1 MITYLSV
8 DPVEKNIMVC
18 TSKSLIGKVYN
29 LYGRPVKEFNPPI
42 YLPER
47 IQQYGCNHF
56 GICSMDSLHIFIQP
70 DALTLEIFKRNL
82 LRLKTIRFKQ
92 KIDIISVARSRFG
105 NTIILSRH
113 SLLILDEKYNEI
125 KEIPIRFYE
134 NLQNMCLN
142 SRDQII
148 VCDHVRNW
156 ILLFDSN
163 GDFLSR
169 FASVGKGPN
178 QSYYPGGLCVDGQDN
193 ILVGDVQN
201 DRICVFNSDFSLVQH
216 LSCKGVR
223 PRDIYIIDHNIIIS
237 DHRHSIIIFSN

>member
-1 MITYLSV
+1 
-8 DPVEKNIMVC
+8 
-18 TSKSLIGKVYN
+18 
-29 LYGRPVKEFNPPI
+29 
-42 YLPER
+42 
-47 IQQYGCNHF
+47 
-56 GICSMDSLHIFIQP
+56 
-70 DALTLEIFKRNL
+70 
-82 LRLKTIRFKQ
+82 
-92 KIDIISVARSRFG
+92 
-105 NTIILSRH
+105 
-113 SLLILDEKYNEI
+113 
-125 KEIPIRFYE
+125 
-134 NLQNMCLN
+134 MCLN

-223 PRDIYIIDHNIIIS
+223 PRDIYIIDHNII
-237 DHRHSIIIFSN
+237 H